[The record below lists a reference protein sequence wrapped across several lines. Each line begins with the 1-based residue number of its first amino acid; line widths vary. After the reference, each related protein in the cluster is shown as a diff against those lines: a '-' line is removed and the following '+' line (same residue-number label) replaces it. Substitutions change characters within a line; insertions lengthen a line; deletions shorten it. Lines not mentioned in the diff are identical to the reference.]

1 MRGYR
6 LYYWLRSGMLG
17 PGRALSVLHR
27 NCCIMYTP
35 DTMLLFAFLVLL
47 GGCATEEQSAYDLE
61 HQADVRIVF
70 LGDSITEAGALPGGY
85 VMLVEDSLQAT
96 FPNRSITVIGA
107 GISGNK
113 VPDLEARL
121 NTDVLE
127 KEPTHVVIYIGIND
141 VWHHFEFDH
150 TTGTEPDIYETGLR
164 NLIASIQ
171 GVGATVLLCT
181 PSVIGEDPGSDAPV
195 NQRLM
200 QYASISRQIAESS
213 GAHLCDLRTT
223 FEEYLQE
230 HNTNK
235 RYEGILTSDGVHL
248 NEAGNRFV
256 AAFMM
261 QHLRAVLEL

>member
-1 MRGYR
+1 MN
-6 LYYWLRSGMLG
+6 M
-17 PGRALSVLHR
+17 
-27 NCCIMYTP
+27 P
-35 DTMLLFAFLVLL
+35 DSILLAAFLVLL
-47 GGCATEEQSAYDLE
+47 GGCATEEQSEVDSE
-61 HQADVRIVF
+61 HQADIRIVF

-85 VMLVEDSLQAT
+85 VTLVADSLQAAY
-96 FPNRSITVIGA
+96 PDKSIAVIGA

-121 NTDVLE
+121 NTDVLA

-150 TTGTEPDIYETGLR
+150 TTGTEPDVYDTGLR

-171 GVGATVLLCT
+171 GTGATVLLCT

-200 QYASISRQIAESS
+200 QYASISRQVAESS
-213 GAHLCDLRTT
+213 GVHLCDLRTA
-223 FEEYLQE
+223 FEEYLRE
-230 HNTNK
+230 HNTDK
-235 RYEGILTSDGVHL
+235 RYEGLLTSDGVHL
-248 NEAGNRFV
+248 NEAGNHFV

-261 QHLRAVLEL
+261 RNLHAVLEP